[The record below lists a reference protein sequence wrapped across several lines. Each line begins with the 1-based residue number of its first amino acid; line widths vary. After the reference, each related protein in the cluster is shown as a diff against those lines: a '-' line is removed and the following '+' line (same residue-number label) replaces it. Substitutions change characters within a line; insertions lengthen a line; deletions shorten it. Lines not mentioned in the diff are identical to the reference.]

1 MKNNWNNDEW
11 LAKNTYFWPYLLKSF
26 IIFQPFFN
34 DYIWFTGDNSNASVA
49 SGDGTDDCNGDDP
62 TSKTNKKR
70 SIFPKVA
77 SNLLRA
83 WLFQHFAVGQFN

>member
-1 MKNNWNNDEW
+1 M
-11 LAKNTYFWPYLLKSF
+11 LKSF
-26 IIFQPFFN
+26 IICHWLFN
-34 DYIWFTGDNSNASVA
+34 DFIWFTGDNSNASVA

-62 TSKTNKKR
+62 TSKKNKKR

-83 WLFQHFAVGQFN
+83 WLFQHFAVGQFDLIS